1 MGRGKT
7 EKGYKEKGKRMIQEK
22 TDTVK
27 LYIVEEQEIYR
38 EMYNYILPSHSNI
51 EILRVSGNGEAGAM
65 ERAVSELIPDVLLLS
80 VKKLDTEII
89 EELERI
95 RNEHPRM
102 GIVILIIFYSSQ
114 DVELLRRLAL
124 CGESGMALFLKQ
136 SLDKVQQL
144 CQFILAVNQG
154 QVILDPPLA
163 TFMFAGKPECPFL
176 KQLTTRELEIL
187 SLLSQGYTNSAIAG
201 TLFIDIKTVEH
212 HLNSMYSKLKADPD
226 YNTKHLRVSAA
237 RLYLETMG
245 GMCQKEET
253 LARAGAR

>member
-1 MGRGKT
+1 MVQT
-7 EKGYKEKGKRMIQEK
+7 NAE
-22 TDTVK
+22 TVS
-27 LYIVEEQEIYR
+27 LYVVEEQEIYR
-38 EMYNYILPSHSNI
+38 EMYRHVLPTRANI
-51 EILRVSGNGEAGAM
+51 EILKISEYSANGDLT
-65 ERAVSELIPDVLLLS
+65 RTVSEVSPDVLLLS
-80 VKKLDTEII
+80 VKKLDITII
-89 EELERI
+89 EELESL
-95 RNEHPRM
+95 RNSHPRM

-114 DVELLRRLAL
+114 DIELLRKLAL

-136 SLDKVQQL
+136 SLDKIDQL
-144 CQFILAVNQG
+144 CRTIIAVSQG

-187 SLLSQGYTNSAIAG
+187 SLLSQGYTNSAIAD

-212 HLNSMYSKLKADPD
+212 HLNSMYSKLKADPE

-245 GMCQKEET
+245 T
-253 LARAGAR
+253 LYHKDQTLVRAGRR